1 MTHAFASAV
10 AQDQWQ
16 TELHLPG
23 DCDLNIDPRAPAGR
37 PETAQM
43 TVVHKALRRELSLL
57 PGVVGAV
64 AADDRRRSARIA
76 RHARLVLTLLRE
88 HHDSEDR
95 LLWPVL
101 RSRAP
106 RSDTLIDTVEA
117 QHRII
122 ADLSVGCQPEFASW
136 SHTGDPDQRNRIV
149 EELSELGRALLASLD
164 FEESNMFPAIRQH
177 FSVHEWSELQ
187 KQAIDNS
194 ASGPRARLI
203 LAGVALEDATPLE
216 GAWFMK
222 MMPSPR
228 RLQWHAFGGRWYV
241 RYARDIRRDVR

>member
-1 MTHAFASAV
+1 MV
-10 AQDQWQ
+10 
-16 TELHLPG
+16 
-23 DCDLNIDPRAPAGR
+23 
-37 PETAQM
+37 
-43 TVVHKALRRELSLL
+43 VVHKALRRELSLL
-57 PGVVGAV
+57 PGIVGAV
-64 AADDRRRSARIA
+64 AAGDRRRSARIG
-76 RHARLVLTLLRE
+76 RHARLVLTFLRE

-106 RSDTLIDTVEA
+106 RSGLMVGIVEE
-117 QHRII
+117 QHRLI
-122 ADLSVGCQPEFASW
+122 ADLSVDCQPEFTSW